1 MTDQDVA
8 FASPAF
14 EMPQPVVDKI
24 LSSARRDGNLWIEP
38 FILQVFCH
46 DIEDQVIRAAEIKPG
61 QPIKAEEVI
70 VADDFDGALRGYY
83 EEQVHKAAKDGNVK
97 ESIVREWFRDCL
109 IDPTAR
115 IRTPFVATVDQQT
128 NDLAGKTGMNF
139 KALGALERGFLVRR
153 EQHAG
158 ATHYE
163 LVHDRLVA
171 PIVKCN
177 EAWLEKSPDLV
188 GRAYR
193 WQTHHN
199 PNDLLRAEEVTALT
213 ARFEL
218 GEEKFTELEKQ
229 LWQASKE
236 LLRREQVQ
244 LAEQKT
250 LQLQLE
256 AVKQLQEREREK
268 HQNELEQAKLEKD
281 LILMDEGRKDSDR
294 KLGEQKR
301 WLRLMQ
307 TLFCLSMA
315 SLAFL
320 FLGLWSVFDSWKRA
334 EKARSVVNWIYYTS
348 SVSRAKEKWRERDP
362 SIAWDALKLAI
373 QSSDKDVRGWEV
385 ALLEAEFRGGWHRW
399 PDDEGDKTTSWTGWR
414 RTITQVACQPASS
427 LIAVGVV
434 NAWGNASGNTD
445 ILFLFDPR
453 PTSDLNPKPFSVPDK
468 EDLNVNVR
476 CLAWLNQTTL
486 ISGGADGQ
494 VRIWDTETNQQVG
507 KGNLNSDKG
516 TSNENREIL
525 CLSVIPGKQ
534 IFVSGDSLG
543 DVVSWTWQ
551 TNQLASQRLGSHR
564 DDKKEKTEAE
574 EEFSSAVNAIA
585 CHPDGRQVV
594 SAGNDRRFKLWN
606 IEQTESTRPMS
617 DQVSDGVVR
626 ALAFSSEGT
635 LLASG
640 DDRGRVR
647 VWNFEDFE
655 KQEQPKNICQ
665 HHGTVSSIAWAGL
678 GVSGKPSE
686 TGRWLSAGRDGS
698 VQLSDNDQSTLL
710 FGGTTEQRSISLSD
724 PIDGRR
730 YVVCADDAKLV
741 RGELTVPQGN
751 DVKPKKKYPD
761 KYYSAA
767 TSQNGRWVV
776 RGGYGI
782 QKTNKDATNKDAKP
796 GGKVE
801 VIERASADA
810 PVKILATGEI
820 ENDSPVYGVAI
831 GGRRDQIVVSCTR
844 NGEIQVWKREESTLI
859 PQKTLKLGQ
868 QKDSSWS
875 GIEQELRALAVAIHP
890 SGQWLLCSRSDGV
903 IERLKLRGSS
913 SKSEKWFPLINP
925 KNSIR
930 YDLNF
935 SVASPDCA
943 VNCMAFDHDGKTLLT
958 GDKSGRILMWS
969 VTDEGLHTP
978 MWVGNYD
985 TSEVW
990 SIAFSHDEKRILSGN
1005 KNGKV
1010 RIWRIPTEDL
1020 PSADPKISI
1029 FDNNIARPLKDPL
1042 WETQLPEINELVG
1055 IATSSSFEEKANSNG
1070 NDKTYVT
1077 LHCFLSDGTQKDY
1090 KSVGIENKPN
1100 KK

>member
-1 MTDQDVA
+1 M
-8 FASPAF
+8 
-14 EMPQPVVDKI
+14 
-24 LSSARRDGNLWIEP
+24 
-38 FILQVFCH
+38 
-46 DIEDQVIRAAEIKPG
+46 
-61 QPIKAEEVI
+61 
-70 VADDFDGALRGYY
+70 
-83 EEQVHKAAKDGNVK
+83 
-97 ESIVREWFRDCL
+97 
-109 IDPTAR
+109 
-115 IRTPFVATVDQQT
+115 
-128 NDLAGKTGMNF
+128 
-139 KALGALERGFLVRR
+139 
-153 EQHAG
+153 
-158 ATHYE
+158 
-163 LVHDRLVA
+163 
-171 PIVKCN
+171 
-177 EAWLEKSPDLV
+177 
-188 GRAYR
+188 
-193 WQTHHN
+193 
-199 PNDLLRAEEVTALT
+199 
-213 ARFEL
+213 
-218 GEEKFTELEKQ
+218 
-229 LWQASKE
+229 
-236 LLRREQVQ
+236 
-244 LAEQKT
+244 
-250 LQLQLE
+250 
-256 AVKQLQEREREK
+256 
-268 HQNELEQAKLEKD
+268 
-281 LILMDEGRKDSDR
+281 
-294 KLGEQKR
+294 
-301 WLRLMQ
+301 
-307 TLFCLSMA
+307 
-315 SLAFL
+315 
-320 FLGLWSVFDSWKRA
+320 
-334 EKARSVVNWIYYTS
+334 
-348 SVSRAKEKWRERDP
+348 
-362 SIAWDALKLAI
+362 
-373 QSSDKDVRGWEV
+373 
-385 ALLEAEFRGGWHRW
+385 
-399 PDDEGDKTTSWTGWR
+399 
-414 RTITQVACQPASS
+414 
-427 LIAVGVV
+427 IAVGVV

-453 PTSDLNPKPFSVPDK
+453 QPSDLNPKPFSVSNEEISKVD
-468 EDLNVNVR
+468 VR

-486 ISGGADGQ
+486 ISGGTDGH
-494 VRIWDTETNQQVG
+494 VRIWDAETNQQIG
-507 KGNLNSDKG
+507 KGNLISDEG
-516 TSNENREIL
+516 TSNEKREIL

-534 IFVSGDSLG
+534 KFVSGDSLG

-574 EEFSSAVNAIA
+574 EEFFSAVNAIA
-585 CHPDGRQVV
+585 CHPDGKQLV
-594 SAGNDRRFKLWN
+594 SAGNDRRVKLWN

-617 DQVSDGVVR
+617 DQVSDGVVS

-655 KQEQPKNICQ
+655 HRPPKNICQ

-710 FGGTTEQRSISLSD
+710 FGGTSEQRSISLSD
-724 PIDGRR
+724 PIEGQR

-741 RGELTVPQGN
+741 RGELTIPLGN
-751 DVKPKKKYPD
+751 DGKSEEHLV

-767 TSQNGRWVV
+767 ASQNGRWVV
-776 RGGYGI
+776 RGGYRI
-782 QKTNKDATNKDAKP
+782 QKNNKNTKP
-796 GGKVE
+796 GDNTG
-801 VIERASADA
+801 VIELASADA
-810 PVKILATGEI
+810 PEKILARGEI

-844 NGEIQVWKREESTLI
+844 NGEIQVWKREERILI
-859 PQKTLKLGQ
+859 LQKTLKLGR
-868 QKDSSWS
+868 QKDSSRS
-875 GIEQELRALAVAIHP
+875 SSEQKLSPLAVAIHP

-903 IERLKLRGSS
+903 IERLKLRGSN
-913 SKSEKWFPLINP
+913 SKSEKWFPWINA

-930 YDLNF
+930 YGLDF

-1005 KNGKV
+1005 KNGEV

-1020 PSADPKISI
+1020 PSADPKTAI

-1055 IATSSSFEEKANSNG
+1055 IATSSFEEKANSNG
-1070 NDKTYVT
+1070 NDKPYVT